1 MSGFNCCFLACTQ
14 ILQELGLVTWYSH
27 LFKNFPQFVVTHTV
41 KGFSIVNEAESE
53 SEICS
58 VMPDFWRTHV
68 LYSPWNSPHQN
79 AGVGSLSLLQGIFPT
94 QWLNP
99 GLLHCKQILY
109 QPNHKGSPRILEWV
123 AFHFSRYLPNPGIKL
138 GSPAMQAD
146 SFPTELWG
154 RPYDPRDFGN
164 LLPGSSAFS
173 KSSLNI
179 WKSLVHILLKLG
191 LENFEYYF
199 SSMWSECNCA
209 VVWTFFG
216 IALLWDW
223 NENWSFPVLWPLL
236 SFPYL
241 LAYWVQHFNSIIF
254 VSFIVPLYTFSMFNG
269 EGNDNPLQYSCL
281 ENPMDG
287 GTWWAAVHGA
297 TKSRTR
303 LRDFTF
309 TFQFHALEKEMATH
323 SSILVWRIPGTGEPG
338 GLPSMESCRVG
349 HDWSN
354 LAAAA
359 VCLKTV
365 FWVFHWLSLTVA
377 DESITG
383 KILRTLDLEK
393 T

>member
-1 MSGFNCCFLACTQ
+1 
-14 ILQELGLVTWYSH
+14 
-27 LFKNFPQFVVTHTV
+27 
-41 KGFSIVNEAESE
+41 
-53 SEICS
+53 
-58 VMPDFWRTHV
+58 MPDFWRTHV

-79 AGVGSLSLLQGIFPT
+79 TGVGSLSLLQGIFPT

-99 GLLHCKQILY
+99 GLLHCKQILH

-146 SFPTELWG
+146 SLPTELWG
-154 RPYDPRDFGN
+154 RPYDPRDVGN

-223 NENWSFPVLWPLL
+223 NENWSSPVLWPLP

-269 EGNDNPLQYSCL
+269 EGNGNPLQYSCL

-287 GTWWAAVHGA
+287 GAWWAADYGIVQGW
-297 TKSRTR
+297 TWLKQLSC
-303 LRDFTF
+303 
-309 TFQFHALEKEMATH
+309 
-323 SSILVWRIPGTGEPG
+323 SSSMFKNSLLSFPLAFPDSCWRVLNWENIKNTWP
-338 GLPSMESCRVG
+338 RKDINV
-349 HDWSN
+349 
-354 LAAAA
+354 
-359 VCLKTV
+359 
-365 FWVFHWLSLTVA
+365 
-377 DESITG
+377 
-383 KILRTLDLEK
+383 
-393 T
+393 